1 MYIQVFRVRFHET
14 RTVGQLYIDGELFC
28 FTLEDKMREVEG
40 QPVQK
45 WKVQDETAIPTG
57 TYELTLEDSPRF
69 GTDTPTLQ
77 RVPGFD
83 YIRIHSGNTEEH
95 TEGCL
100 ILGYKLNDNGTI
112 KFGTTRPAV
121 VELKKRI
128 KKALQEGQKCYIE
141 IKNVK

>member
-141 IKNVK
+141 IKNVR